1 MELKEKLLKLIEIAP
16 EFIARIGDVTY
27 EEKDKSSAK
36 VTGAKTLM
44 EIFDLHKELWVAGF
58 QNANLGP
65 DSCGMFRTESIP
77 TMKPEEVFLGNIWG
91 LFTKNIPFWEQSKKE
106 GKTGGG
112 YTIYEYLTVY
122 QIVLSQYKRLVS
134 SNVKAISREAEEKL
148 EELKKLGY

>member
-1 MELKEKLLKLIEIAP
+1 MELKEKLLKLVEIAP

-27 EEKDKSSAK
+27 EEKDKNSAR
-36 VTGAKTLM
+36 VVGAKTLM
-44 EIFDLHKELWVAGF
+44 EILSLHKELWHAGF
-58 QNANLGP
+58 QNVNLGP
-65 DSCGMFRTESIP
+65 DSCGMFRTESIS

-122 QIVLSQYKRLVS
+122 QIILGQYKRLLS
-134 SNVKAISREAEEKL
+134 SNVQGIAKDAEK
-148 EELKKLGY
+148 ELKELRKLGY